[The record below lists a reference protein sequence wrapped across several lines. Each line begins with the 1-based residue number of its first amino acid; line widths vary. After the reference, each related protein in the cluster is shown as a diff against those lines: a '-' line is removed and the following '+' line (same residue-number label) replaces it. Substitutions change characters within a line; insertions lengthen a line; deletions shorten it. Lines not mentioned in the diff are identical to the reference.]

1 MQLDIRTFGQKDL
14 DNSATTETMETKCKW
29 TIGQKE

>member
-1 MQLDIRTFGQKDL
+1 MQLDIRTFEQKKS
-14 DNSATTETMETKCKW
+14 DNSASTETKETKCKW